1 MRQRV
6 EVSPPSPGF
15 RVRTP
20 TDAWCSSPIGRYP
33 EPPGVLVLI
42 QRQLPHRGH
51 RFDATH
57 HSFLCWPNLA
67 AAIIL
72 YVCFSLGL
80 GLTCRLLFLF
90 GLLDFRIRF
99 WLDMSFATARASSS
113 VGRRQQEIASSSRHS
128 PSCSQCSFQGQLKSK
143 CYTKN
148 TIAGPTSWKIIYSS
162 FFKGWGYVR
171 INNFAG
177 KLIVE
182 NRKQLD

>member
-1 MRQRV
+1 M

-15 RVRTP
+15 TVRTP

-99 WLDMSFATARASSS
+99 WLDMSFATARDSSS
-113 VGRRQQEIASSSRHS
+113 KR
-128 PSCSQCSFQGQLKSK
+128 K

-148 TIAGPTSWKIIYSS
+148 TIAGPTSWRIIYSS
-162 FFKGWGYVR
+162 FFKGWGYER
-171 INNFAG
+171 LNSCAC

-182 NRKQLD
+182 KRKHLD

>member
-1 MRQRV
+1 MWDSECGGFSTFSRV
-6 EVSPPSPGF
+6 HGQNTNWCLMLVS
-15 RVRTP
+15 
-20 TDAWCSSPIGRYP
+20 

-67 AAIIL
+67 VAIIL

-90 GLLDFRIRF
+90 GLLDFRMRF
-99 WLDMSFATARASSS
+99 WLDMSFVTARASSS
-113 VGRRQQEIASSSRHS
+113 VDRRQHEIASSSRHA
-128 PSCSQCSFQGQLKSK
+128 PSCPQCSFQGQLKSK

-148 TIAGPTSWKIIYSS
+148 TIAGPTSWKIIYTS
-162 FFKGWGYVR
+162 FFRVWGYER
-171 INNFAG
+171 INSFAC
-177 KLIVE
+177 KLIVD